1 MSSLK
6 VFEIIWDQGLKASVK
21 ALFDIGVE
29 GGLTRLRPQRQG
41 PQARGPIW
49 SQKYRNSRGFS
60 VLEIVIV
67 VMFIG
72 LVASIFIPKYMGV
85 SQAATTVKCAANL
98 LSFAT
103 EIEFLSLEGP
113 PPSQAELEAR
123 DIGWPNG
130 KRKDYWYIPNNAD
143 SNSGHGND
151 LDGCDE
157 ENPGESLPNREC
169 VPMKFLIVCKHTSH
183 GDQGDAKYLFITDM
197 YPPMI
202 VPFEEHRHT
211 YLLDAKW
218 WPKEDPGWDQWIGWT
233 PKK

>member
-1 MSSLK
+1 MFHHGE
-6 VFEIIWDQGLKASVK
+6 FEQIVDQGLKDGQGALGDAGVK
-21 ALFDIGVE
+21 ARVAKLH
-29 GGLTRLRPQRQG
+29 PQHRE
-41 PQARGPIW
+41 PQANRATGN
-49 SQKYRNSRGFS
+49 QKMQDCRGFS
-60 VLEIVIV
+60 VLETVIV

-85 SQAATTVKCAANL
+85 SQAATTLRCAANL
-98 LSFAT
+98 LSFAE

-113 PPSQAELEAR
+113 APTQAELAAR

-130 KRKDYWYIPNNAD
+130 KRKDYWYIPNNKD

-218 WPKEDPGWDQWIGWT
+218 WPKEDPGWDKWIGWT

>member
-1 MSSLK
+1 MFHLK
-6 VFEIIWDQGLKASVK
+6 GFEAVGDQGLNARLKV
-21 ALFDIGVE
+21 LFDAGVGSSEAKLNPRHLEAHPNAAIG
-29 GGLTRLRPQRQG
+29 
-41 PQARGPIW
+41 
-49 SQKYRNSRGFS
+49 SQKMRDCRGFS
-60 VLEIVIV
+60 VLEVVIV

-72 LVASIFIPKYMGV
+72 LLGSILIPKFMGI

-98 LSFAT
+98 LSFAS

-113 PPSQAELEAR
+113 APTQAEVEAR

-157 ENPGESLPNREC
+157 DNPGESLPNREC
-169 VPMKFLIVCKHTSH
+169 VPMKFLIICKHTSH
-183 GDQGDAKYLFITDM
+183 GDQGDAKYLFITDA